1 MKLLIKNGTVI
12 NPKYSSMKKLDI
24 LIENEMINKIEQNIS
39 CQEADK
45 ILEADGLWV
54 TPGLIDVHVHLREP
68 GFEHKETIATGSRS
82 AAAGGFTTICAMP
95 NTNPAIDTPE
105 LIRFIR
111 DKAKKESVV
120 NVLPIGAIT
129 LGQDGEKLV
138 DIEAMVE
145 AGACAFSEDGKSVM
159 NAKMLNDAM
168 KIAKTKNIPILSHC
182 EDANMAKEGIMN
194 EGVAN
199 KLGVIGIPT
208 EAEDIIVSRDIILA
222 SKTGVKL
229 HICHISTKESIEFL
243 RNAKDR
249 GVDVTAEVCPHHY
262 TLTEEDVT
270 LDNTNTKMNPP
281 LRSKEDVEAIKK
293 ALKDGLIEIIATDHA
308 PHSSEEK
315 NRGYEKAPNG
325 IVGLET
331 AVPLGITELVETGIL
346 TPIELI
352 KKMSYT
358 PAKMLGIDKGN
369 LEIGK
374 VADITI
380 IDPKQEYEIDINKF
394 SSKSKNSPFHNR
406 HVKGKVKYTIVN
418 GKVVFE

>member
-12 NPKYSSMKKLDI
+12 NPKDSSMKKLDV
-24 LIENEMINKIEQNIS
+24 LIENDIINKMEPNIS
-39 CQEADK
+39 CEEADEV
-45 ILEADGLWV
+45 IEAEDLWV

-95 NTNPAIDTPE
+95 NTKPAIDTPE
-105 LIRFIR
+105 LVKLIK
-111 DKAKKESVV
+111 DKGIKESVV

-129 LGQDGEKLV
+129 LGQEGNELV
-138 DIEAMVE
+138 DIESMVE

-159 NAKMLNDAM
+159 NAKLLDEAM
-168 KIAKTKNIPILSHC
+168 KIAKEKNIPILSHC
-182 EDANMAKEGIMN
+182 EDSNMAKEGIMN
-194 EGVAN
+194 EGIAN
-199 KLGVIGIPT
+199 RLGVEGIPG

-222 SKTGVKL
+222 GRTGAKL
-229 HICHISTKESIEFL
+229 HICHISTKESVEFL

-249 GVDVTAEVCPHHY
+249 GMNVTAEVCPHHY

-281 LRSKEDVEAIKK
+281 LRSKEDVEAIKE
-293 ALKDGLIEIIATDHA
+293 ALKDGVIEIIATDHA

-346 TPIELI
+346 TPVELI
-352 KKMSYT
+352 RKMSYN
-358 PAKMLGIDKGN
+358 PAEMLGIDKGT

-374 VADITI
+374 VADITV
-380 IDPKQEYEIDINKF
+380 IDPTQEYEIDVNKF
-394 SSKSKNSPFHNR
+394 SSKSKNSPFHKR